1 MISTRPLFTSRRHPA
16 HLGPAPTWL
25 PGTAPPGAAIGR
37 ALVGDPRVLIL
48 DEPSPDLARG
58 P

>member
-1 MISTRPLFTSRRHPA
+1 LFTSRRHPA